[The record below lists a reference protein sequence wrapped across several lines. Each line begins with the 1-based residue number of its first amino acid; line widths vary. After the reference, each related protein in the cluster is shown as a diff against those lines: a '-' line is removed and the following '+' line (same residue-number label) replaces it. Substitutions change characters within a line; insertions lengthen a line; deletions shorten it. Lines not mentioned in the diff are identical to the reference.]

1 MLSSIHPLGERGK
14 GNRFG
19 ITASAFL
26 VGAVLGG
33 ASTGAV
39 TALLSIPV
47 GAVTSTTAA
56 TALIALVAVAAAVFE
71 RTGRSLPSVPRQ
83 VDENWLNE
91 YRGWVYGAG
100 FGFQLG
106 AGVLTYVT
114 TAAIYVALAAS
125 VLAGHP
131 RAALAIMVT
140 FGLTRGLT
148 LLPARSIGSPQRLI
162 EFHQRLHRWSPAV
175 RTTSTSVLAASAL
188 FAGAALIT

>member
-1 MLSSIHPLGERGK
+1 M
-14 GNRFG
+14 
-19 ITASAFL
+19 
-26 VGAVLGG
+26 
-33 ASTGAV
+33 
-39 TALLSIPV
+39 
-47 GAVTSTTAA
+47 
-56 TALIALVAVAAAVFE
+56 ALVAVAAAVFE
-71 RTGRSLPSVPRQ
+71 RTGRALPSVPRQ

-106 AGVLTYVT
+106 AGVLTYIT

-131 RAALAIMVT
+131 VASFGIMIV

-148 LLPARSIGSPQRLI
+148 LLPARTIGSPQRLV

-175 RTTSTSVLAASAL
+175 RATSTSVLAASAL
-188 FAGAALIT
+188 VAGVALIA

>member
-47 GAVTSTTAA
+47 GAITSTTAA

-131 RAALAIMVT
+131 LAALAIMVT